1 MSITVLLADDHTVV
15 REGLHLLLTMQPDIE
30 VIGDAADGQAAVDLA
45 LAHCPDVA
53 VLDIAMPVLNGI
65 EAAARILSGC
75 PGTAIVIL
83 SMHATRDHVLRAL
96 QAGVRGYLLK
106 ESAGEEVATAVRAVH
121 AGGSYLSRKITD
133 VVLDDYLAQQAA
145 AAPPDPLA
153 RLSEREREVLQLVVE
168 GRTSAEIGSLL
179 ALSPKTVETYRSRIM
194 EKLGIGDLPA
204 LVRFAI
210 QHGLIS
216 LDE

>member
-15 REGLHLLLTMQPDIE
+15 RQGLHLLLSMQPDIE
-30 VIGDAADGQAAVDLA
+30 VISDAADGQAAVEMA
-45 LAHCPDVA
+45 LARCPDVA
-53 VLDIAMPVLNGI
+53 VLDIAMPGLNGI
-65 EAAARILSGC
+65 EAAARIMAGC

-83 SMHATRDHVLRAL
+83 SMHATRDHIVRAL

-106 ESAGEEVATAVRAVH
+106 ESAGEEVAAAVRAVH
-121 AGGSYLSRKITD
+121 AGGSYLSGKITD
-133 VVLDDYLAQQAA
+133 LVLDDYLAQQA

-168 GRTSAEIGSLL
+168 GRTSAEIGDAL

-194 EKLGIGDLPA
+194 EKLGISDLPA

-216 LDE
+216 LDD